1 MTTMQPV
8 GSGSAT
14 LAIGARRD
22 WVTNSKVDPHVE
34 QQNELE
40 DLKEFRVFYD
50 RALPQVYSYLIN
62 RCGGV
67 RAIAEDLTQE
77 TFEAAVT
84 TIGNRNGTSVS
95 VPWLIGVAR
104 HKLLD
109 HYRRT
114 GREDRKLARFRER
127 TPKKEELLTWE
138 SEGSRDKALA
148 ALERL
153 PGNQR
158 AAMVLKYL
166 DDLPVPEIAK
176 AMHKSIHA
184 VESLLARGRESFKRF
199 YLEGED
205 G

>member
-1 MTTMQPV
+1 MQPV

-22 WVTNSKVDPHVE
+22 WVTNSKVDPQVE
-34 QQNELE
+34 QQGNELE
-40 DLKEFRVFYD
+40 DLEEFRVFYD

-84 TIGNRNGTSVS
+84 TIGNRNGTIVS
-95 VPWLIGVAR
+95 VAWLIGVAR

-127 TPKKEELLTWE
+127 APENEQLLTWE
-138 SEGSRDKALA
+138 GEDSRDKALA

-153 PGNQR
+153 PANQR
-158 AAMVLKYL
+158 AAMVLRYL

-176 AMHKSIHA
+176 AMRKSIHA
-184 VESLLARGRESFKRF
+184 VESLLARGREGFKRV

>member
-1 MTTMQPV
+1 M
-8 GSGSAT
+8 
-14 LAIGARRD
+14 
-22 WVTNSKVDPHVE
+22 TNSKVDPHVE
-34 QQNELE
+34 QQGNELE

-84 TIGNRNGTSVS
+84 TIGNRNGTTVS

-114 GREDRKLARFRER
+114 GREDRKVARFRER
-127 TPKKEELLTWE
+127 TPMKEELLTWE
-138 SEGSRDKALA
+138 SEGSREKALA
-148 ALERL
+148 ALECL

-176 AMHKSIHA
+176 AMRKSIHA

-199 YLEGED
+199 YLEVED

>member
-14 LAIGARRD
+14 MAIGARRD
-22 WVTNSKVDPHVE
+22 WVTNSKHDPHVGRD
-34 QQNELE
+34 NTLE
-40 DLKEFRVFYD
+40 DLKEFRAFYD

-67 RAIAEDLTQE
+67 RSIAEDLTQE

-84 TIGNRNGTSVS
+84 TIANRNGTTVS
-95 VPWLIGVAR
+95 VAWLIGVAR

-114 GREDRKLARFRER
+114 GREDRKIARFRER
-127 TPKKEELLTWE
+127 TPKREELLTWE
-138 SEGSRDKALA
+138 GEGSRDKALA
-148 ALERL
+148 SLECL
-153 PGNQR
+153 PANQR
-158 AAMVLKYL
+158 AAMVLRYL
-166 DDLPVPEIAK
+166 DDLSVPEIAK
-176 AMHKSIHA
+176 ILHKSIHA
-184 VESLLARGRESFKRF
+184 VESLLARGRESFKRS